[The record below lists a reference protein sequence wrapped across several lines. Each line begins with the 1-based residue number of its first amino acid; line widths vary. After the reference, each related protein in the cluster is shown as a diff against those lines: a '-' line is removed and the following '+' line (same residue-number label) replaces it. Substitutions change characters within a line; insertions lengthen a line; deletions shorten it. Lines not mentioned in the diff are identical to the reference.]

1 METISFDE
9 FKDDIEAY
17 MKQVNRTVQPIV
29 VTSTSEDEMQ
39 DVVILSKKEWDGY
52 QSTWEI
58 SQNKYLSDKIIAGLA
73 EARSGKTKERL

>member
-29 VTSTSEDEMQ
+29 VTSEDEMQ

-52 QSTWEI
+52 QSIWEI

-73 EARSGKTKERL
+73 EARSGKAKERL

>member
-73 EARSGKTKERL
+73 EARSGKAKERL